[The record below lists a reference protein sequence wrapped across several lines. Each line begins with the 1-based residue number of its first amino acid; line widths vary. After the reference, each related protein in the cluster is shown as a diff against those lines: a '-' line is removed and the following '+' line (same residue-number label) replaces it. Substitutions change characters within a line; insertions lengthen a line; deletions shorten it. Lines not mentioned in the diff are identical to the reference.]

1 MRAFPAPRFMIGA
14 TLCAL
19 MIGLGGC
26 SLFGKDKKDP
36 LNTLPVGEL
45 YASGVRALEG
55 GNEDRAARI
64 FTRLISRFPFGQYTE
79 QAEINLAYAQFK
91 SGKPDDAYSTI
102 NRFIKTY
109 PTHRHI
115 DYAYYLRGL
124 INFEREGG
132 LLERYVGQDM
142 TKRDQVNLRRSFD
155 DFSQLVRR
163 FPQSR
168 YQADARQRM
177 IYLRN
182 TMAQADLN
190 VAMFYLR
197 RATYVAASNRAK
209 SIVETYPRSPQA
221 SDALAI
227 MARSYRKL
235 GQDKLA
241 ADAERVL
248 KLNYPNHPYF
258 KGDWPDYS
266 SNLWKLVPLHNRG

>member
-1 MRAFPAPRFMIGA
+1 MRPSPAFRFMIGA

-45 YASGVRALEG
+45 YDSGVRALEG

-79 QAEINLAYAQFK
+79 QAQINLAYAQFK
-91 SGKPDDAYSTI
+91 NGKPDDAYSTI

-124 INFEREGG
+124 INFDREGG

-155 DFSQLVRR
+155 DFSQLIRR
-163 FPQSR
+163 YPQSR
-168 YQADARQRM
+168 YAADARQRM

-197 RATYVAASNRAK
+197 RATYVAAANRAK

-266 SNLWKLVPLHNRG
+266 SNLWKLIPLHNRG